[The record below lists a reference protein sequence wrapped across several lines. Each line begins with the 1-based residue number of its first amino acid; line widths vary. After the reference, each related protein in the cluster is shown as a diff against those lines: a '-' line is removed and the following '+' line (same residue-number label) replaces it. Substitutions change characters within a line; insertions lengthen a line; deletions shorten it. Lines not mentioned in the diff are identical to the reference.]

1 MKIWREPHHADRD
14 AYETWRRETV
24 WQNRALDWIRHVFP
38 RLVQKM
44 LGDWGFDPNAGE
56 IELGDTFSSP
66 GPNRA
71 ISQQPTPAQHSRYA
85 IVAIPKKA
93 GNMIEPDLG
102 AEQREEA
109 WGLQFEESFTIHR
122 LLFYILVLYFLGS
135 IVAVIH
141 IFQEGTKGPV
151 SMANKL
157 WIFGWIA
164 SFVTLLLTVW
174 LKWAETP
181 K

>member
-1 MKIWREPHHADRD
+1 MKIWREPHHANRD
-14 AYETWRRETV
+14 AYENWRREANWWT
-24 WQNRALDWIRHVFP
+24 RATNWIRHAFP
-38 RLVQKM
+38 RFIQKM
-44 LGDWGFDPNAGE
+44 LGDWGLDPKAGK
-56 IELGDTFSSP
+56 IELGDGVGSP
-66 GPNRA
+66 GLSRG
-71 ISQQPTPAQHSRYA
+71 ISQQPTPAQRSRYA
-85 IVAIPKKA
+85 IIAIPKKI
-93 GNMIEPDLG
+93 GNMVELDLG

-135 IVAVIH
+135 IVAVVH
-141 IFQEGTKGPV
+141 LFQEETGPV
-151 SMANKL
+151 SMAYKL
-157 WIFGWIA
+157 WIFSWIA